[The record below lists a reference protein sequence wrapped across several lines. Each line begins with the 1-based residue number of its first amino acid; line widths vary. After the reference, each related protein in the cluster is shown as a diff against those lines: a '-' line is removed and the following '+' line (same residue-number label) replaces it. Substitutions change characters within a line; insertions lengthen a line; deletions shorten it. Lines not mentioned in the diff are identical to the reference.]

1 MTDRLPSTRRGADA
15 ARQPDSAAFL
25 TQLPQGRLAENVL
38 HFVRV
43 LRAAGLPVGP
53 AKVIDALAAV
63 EAVGVANR
71 DDFREALAAVV
82 ASRREHLVLFEQAF
96 DLFWRN
102 PRLLEKL
109 LAALLP
115 KAQGLPGA
123 PEDLPARL
131 AQAMLPPP
139 APRAVP
145 EQEQETDL
153 DAAFSFSAREVLQKK
168 DFATM
173 SAAELQEVKA
183 LLRRMKLPLPQRP
196 VRRTMAA
203 QRGHAIDL
211 RATLRRSVSGS
222 GTLTPL
228 RFRRHRRRT
237 PPLCILCDISGSM
250 DRYARMLLHFIHAI
264 TNDRHRVHVL
274 TFGTRLTNITRHL
287 RHRDVD
293 VALARVAGA
302 VEDWAGG
309 TRIGRCLADFNRIW
323 SRRLLGQNAVVLLIS
338 DGLDAD
344 AGDGLA
350 FEAERLSKSCSR
362 LVWLNPLLRYAGF
375 EARPAG
381 IRALLPYVDDFL
393 PVHNLETLTD
403 LANALATPRA
413 RESLPRAA

>member
-1 MTDRLPSTRRGADA
+1 MMDG
-15 ARQPDSAAFL
+15 AAFL
-25 TQLPQGRLAENVL
+25 TGLPHGRLADNIL
-38 HFVRV
+38 YFVRL
-43 LRAAGLPVGP
+43 LRAAGLPAGP
-53 AKVIDALAAV
+53 AKVLDALAAV
-63 EAVGVANR
+63 QAVGVDHR
-71 DDFREALAAVV
+71 EDFREALAAVLV
-82 ASRREHLVLFEQAF
+82 SRREHLVLFEQAF

-102 PRLLEKL
+102 PHLLEKL

-115 KAQGLPGA
+115 KVRGRAGA
-123 PEDLPARL
+123 ADELPARL

-139 APRAVP
+139 RPTGQLA
-145 EQEQETDL
+145 EQETGF

-173 SAAELQEVKA
+173 TNRELDEVKA
-183 LLRRMKLPLPQRP
+183 LLRRIKLPLPELP
-196 VRRTMAA
+196 VRRTAA
-203 QRGHAIDL
+203 SNRGHAIDL
-211 RATLRRSVSGS
+211 RATLRRSIGAAGV
-222 GTLTPL
+222 LTPL
-228 RFRRHRRRT
+228 RFRARRRRT
-237 PPLCILCDISGSM
+237 PPLCVLCDISGSM
-250 DRYARMLLHFIHAI
+250 DRYARMLLHFLHAI

-293 VALARVAGA
+293 VALARVADA

-309 TRIGRCLADFNRIW
+309 TRIGHCLTEFNRKW

-350 FEAERLSKSCSR
+350 FEAERLSKSCAR

-403 LANALATPRA
+403 LASALSNAHPRAEPAFALAA
-413 RESLPRAA
+413 